1 MTDGCLRSGAHFVLP
16 VVAADLLVVAEPR
29 VAPLRL
35 AALVEVH
42 PKLQRKNISCFT
54 KTFEL
59 HSALQRSNVDV
70 EVMSQ
75 CQDNVVMSN
84 VRTQVRPK
92 LPKLQMSQ

>member
-1 MTDGCLRSGAHFVLP
+1 MLDGCLRSGAHLVLP

-29 VAPLRL
+29 VTPLRL

-42 PKLQRKNISCFT
+42 PELQRKNISCFT
-54 KTFEL
+54 KTFDEL
-59 HSALQRSNVDV
+59 HSALQRSNV
-70 EVMSQ
+70 EIMSQ

-84 VRTQVRPK
+84 VRTQVHPK

>member
-42 PKLQRKNISCFT
+42 PELQRKNISCFT

-59 HSALQRSNVDV
+59 HSALQRSNV

-84 VRTQVRPK
+84 VRTQVHPK

>member
-1 MTDGCLRSGAHFVLP
+1 MLDGCLRSGAHLVLP

-29 VAPLRL
+29 VTPLRL

-42 PKLQRKNISCFT
+42 PELQRKNISCFT
-54 KTFEL
+54 KIFEL
-59 HSALQRSNVDV
+59 HSNV
-70 EVMSQ
+70 EIMSQ